1 MSTREKLEKVLE
13 HLLSEEETQAR
24 DLLHDVFVEIAQKTH
39 SDLIENDSAEVEEDL
54 DESPKEDKEEAV
66 EEAIEDEV
74 SDADAKIEEIE
85 QEVEDEETM
94 EAPEEDGEMSM
105 DDAEEELDDM
115 DSEDES
121 KDDVEDRVDDLESA
135 LDELKKEFDELVGDK
150 AEDEA
155 MGDEMDMED
164 KPEMDM
170 PEESVAEE
178 IADETAE
185 ETVRE
190 YVEKAPAPKGGDDDK
205 TAQSPVANAKNK
217 IDGNGA
223 KATEF
228 GGGDEKGGSTPASK
242 DMGQTTPKPDMKK
255 V

>member
-13 HLLSEEETQAR
+13 HLLAEEETQAR

-54 DESPKEDKEEAV
+54 EESSEENKEEAV
-66 EEAIEDEV
+66 DEAVADEV

-115 DSEDES
+115 DGDDDS

-135 LDELKKEFDELVGDK
+135 LDELKAEFDELVGDK

-155 MGDEMDMED
+155 TGDDMDSED
-164 KPEMDM
+164 KPEMEM
-170 PEESVAEE
+170 PEESVAQEV
-178 IADETAE
+178 ADETAE

-190 YVEKAPAPKGGDDDK
+190 YVEKAPAPKGGDDDN
-205 TAQSPVANAKNK
+205 THSPVADAKNK

-223 KATEF
+223 KAPEF
-228 GGGDEKGGSTPASK
+228 GGGDEKGGATPKSG